1 MTVKKPGRDDPSN
14 VRGRTRHPLDTCDD
28 ILRFFLVTN
37 ILNDD
42 VLLNRAKGRALPGAT
57 APCPHASRWTP
68 TAGDDRRVATLPRPR
83 RRRPRGAST
92 AMRTTPSVAG
102 TQSQTTSGS
111 HRGGG
116 ATGTTTTAR
125 ASRETHAT
133 LCAAHSAIPR
143 KRRTTAGE
151 GTLLSPSPC
160 SRYTAPALCSFA
172 SFSSTGTSGGRGAGN
187 ARCDGRCA
195 PRKRSVP
202 RLRRSTSSSRPSHCR
217 RTRAS
222 SRMDRA
228 RSSRNRASATRSSR
242 DGRR

>member
-14 VRGRTRHPLDTCDD
+14 VRGGARHLDCDD
-28 ILRFFLVTN
+28 KLRFFLVTN
-37 ILNDD
+37 IPNDD
-42 VLLNRAKGRALPGAT
+42 VTQRRVARCRVLPGAT
-57 APCPHASRWTP
+57 PCPHASRWTP

-92 AMRTTPSVAG
+92 AMRTTPSAAG

-133 LCAAHSAIPR
+133 LCAAHSVIPR

-151 GTLLSPSPC
+151 GTPLSPSPC
-160 SRYTAPALCSFA
+160 SRYTAPASCSCA
-172 SFSSTGTSGGRGAGN
+172 SFSSTGISGGWGAGN

-202 RLRRSTSSSRPSHCR
+202 RLRRSTSSSRHSHCR

-222 SRMDRA
+222 SRMERA
-228 RSSRNRASATRSSR
+228 RSSQNRASATSSSR